1 MKKGKREIK
10 TNYRLYKDIWNT
22 TKNNNNNEIE
32 LNLKLN
38 SESCSSVS
46 VSFLRFVFW
55 FLVLTTFD
63 HCHCCST
70 ALISYL
76 YHVYIVYYINLF
88 QL

>member
-1 MKKGKREIK
+1 MKKGKREVK

-22 TKNNNNNEIE
+22 TKNNNEIE

-55 FLVLTTFD
+55 F
-63 HCHCCST
+63 
-70 ALISYL
+70 
-76 YHVYIVYYINLF
+76 
-88 QL
+88 